1 MDRLNL
7 DGFCVGVTADRRAEE
22 QIELLRRRGA
32 SVVHGPSIRTLPL
45 GADAACRSATEDLI
59 ARPPHALIANTGIGI
74 RAWFAAADSWGLGG
88 ELTDALADARILARG
103 PKAAGAIHAVGLE
116 VAGRA
121 PNQRLR
127 EVVDELVARPV
138 AGRRVA
144 VQLDGG
150 ARPDDLDRLRSA
162 GADVVEVPVYEW
174 RLPSD
179 DRPVV
184 RLAEAVIAGRVHALT
199 FTSGPALRNMVAI
212 AAEHDL
218 ADDLLASIGGDATV
232 VACVGPVCAEA
243 AEELGITDSV
253 VPGTSRLGPLIR
265 ALAERLVA
273 RTVQVPVGD
282 GALILRGTVAELD
295 GERVELSD
303 TEARLL
309 AVLAERPGAVV
320 AKAVLLARAWGQAA
334 GDPHLVEVTVARL
347 RRRLA
352 GSTVAIEAV
361 PRRGYRLVPAVAAG
375 AAAGT
380 R

>member
-1 MDRLNL
+1 MERLSL

-32 SVVHGPSIRTLPL
+32 SVLHGPSIRTLPL

-59 ARPPHALIANTGIGI
+59 ARPPHALVANTGIGI

-88 ELTDALADARILARG
+88 ELTDALSDSRILARG
-103 PKAAGAIHAVGLE
+103 PKAAGAVHAVGLE

-127 EVVDELVARPV
+127 EVVDELVARPL

-150 ARPDDLDRLRSA
+150 ARPDDLDRLRAA
-162 GADVVEVPVYEW
+162 GADLVEVPVYEW
-174 RLPSD
+174 RLPVD

-184 RLAEAVIAGRVHALT
+184 RLVEAVIAGRVHAVT
-199 FTSGPALRNMVAI
+199 FTSGPALRNLLAI

-218 ADDLLASIGGDATV
+218 ADALLANMGGAGTV

-243 AEELGITDSV
+243 AEDLGIEGAV
-253 VPGTSRLGPLIR
+253 VPGTARLGPLIR
-265 ALAERLVA
+265 SLAERLVA
-273 RTVQVPVGD
+273 RAVHVRVGD
-282 GALILRGTVAELD
+282 ATLTLRGTVAELD
-295 GERVELSD
+295 EERVELSD
-303 TEARLL
+303 TESRLL
-309 AVLAERPGAVV
+309 AALSERPGSVV
-320 AKAVLLARAWGQAA
+320 AKQVLLQRAWGHST

-352 GSTVAIEAV
+352 ATAVAVEAV
-361 PRRGYRLVPAVAAG
+361 PRRGYRLVPSARAG
-375 AAAGT
+375 SEAGV
-380 R
+380 